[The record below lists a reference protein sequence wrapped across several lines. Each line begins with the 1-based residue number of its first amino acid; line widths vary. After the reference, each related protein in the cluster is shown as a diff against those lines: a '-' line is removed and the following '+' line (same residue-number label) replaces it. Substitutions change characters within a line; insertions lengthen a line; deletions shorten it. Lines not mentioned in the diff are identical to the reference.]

1 MKRVRIAGLC
11 VLQFVT
17 LVSAHRAQEKD
28 GPTWLSQA
36 RARQVLEAGID
47 ALGGMG
53 NVRRADKITINY
65 KSVNH
70 PLGQNAA
77 FDAPPADF
85 ERVGVKTLIDYA
97 GGRYVTEGQS
107 NSAGGYKFNF
117 RNVIAPRRSFGID
130 LLRNRRGPEVRN
142 LDERS
147 KAQLKLALLSE
158 VPHLLLLYA
167 AQRPE
172 TLRWLGESEVGG
184 RKLRV
189 VSFAAE
195 NGAQVSLYF
204 DAGTGLLARTEQ
216 LDSHAQLGDVRLGN
230 TFSDYRAVGGVMLPR
245 RRLAFV
251 NQFVTGEN
259 EYADVKMDFADG
271 EKLLEVPAGYV
282 EPAPAAAASAEV
294 MRKVGDGVYLIER
307 VGQAYRVMFVEFDD
321 HVMILEAPTDANVTR
336 AVVRLVSQTAP
347 GKPVRY
353 VSFSHFHF
361 DHTGGLREY
370 VAEGAAVVVTPGNK
384 AFVERIAESKF
395 TLKPDT
401 LALNPRTPVVETF
414 ESKRVFTDGKRTI
427 ELHSIGP
434 TSHVKE
440 MVMFYFPKEKI
451 LFQGDMFSPLDAGGI
466 PPVIEVNRE
475 LVEKVEALRL
485 DVETLISV
493 HSGAV
498 AWKDFRRAVAGAAD
512 DNAADAARAG
522 VLVIAHM
529 GDSQVALVDGATFQ
543 TLATLDTGRNPHEV
557 RVSPDGRRAYV
568 AAGKTITA
576 VDLESRKVRATFD
589 LGSYSAHDV
598 RVSRDG
604 RRIWAACAPSQT
616 ILELDADAGKIL
628 KTYRTDQQG
637 SWFVEVTPDE
647 RKLYT
652 PNLEGKS
659 VSVIDRATGGV
670 KIIRFDHPVYG
681 IDITPDGRQVW
692 VSGRGMAVIDTAAD
706 AVTATVKTTEPE
718 TGRIRLTS
726 DGKKVVVALSKKLA
740 VYDAKTRHLI
750 SETEL
755 GSSPKV
761 LTLSADGRRAFLTN
775 PDANTVSVVDIEAG
789 KLLATFRTGK
799 TPDGIGWAK

>member
-1 MKRVRIAGLC
+1 MKKVRIVGLC
-11 VLQFVT
+11 VLQFAA
-17 LVSAHRAQEKD
+17 LVSAHRAQERG

-47 ALGGMG
+47 ALGGME

-70 PLGQNAA
+70 PVGQNAA

-85 ERVGVKTLIDYA
+85 QRVGVRTLIDYA

-117 RNVIAPRRSFGID
+117 RNVVAPRRSFGID
-130 LLRNRRGPEVRN
+130 LLRNRRGPAVRN
-142 LDERS
+142 LDERT
-147 KAQLKLALLSE
+147 KAQLKLSLLSE
-158 VPHLLLLYA
+158 VPHLLLLHA

-172 TLRWLGESEVGG
+172 TLRWLGEAEVEG
-184 RKLRV
+184 RAFRV

-195 NGAQVSLYF
+195 GGAQVSLYF

-216 LDSHAQLGDVRLGN
+216 LDSHVQLGDVRFGN
-230 TFSDYRAVGGVMLPR
+230 TFSDYREVGGVMLPR

-259 EYADVKMDFADG
+259 EYADVKLDFADG
-271 EKLLEVPAGYV
+271 ERLLEVPAGYV
-282 EPAPAAAASAEV
+282 EPAPPQASAAAEV
-294 MRKVGDGVYLIER
+294 MRKVGDGVHLVER
-307 VGQAYRVMFVEFDD
+307 IGQAYRVMFVEFED
-321 HVMILEAPTDANVTR
+321 HVMILEAPTDANVTK
-336 AVVRLVSQTAP
+336 AVLRLVRQTAP

-353 VSFSHFHF
+353 VSFTHFHF

-370 VAEGAAVVVTPGNK
+370 VAEGATVVVPPGNK
-384 AFVERIAESKF
+384 AFVERVAESKF
-395 TLKPDT
+395 TLKPDA
-401 LALNPRTPVVETF
+401 LALSPRPPVVETF
-414 ESKRVFTDGKRTI
+414 EKKRVFTDGKRTV

-434 TSHVKE
+434 TSHVRD

-475 LVEKVEALRL
+475 LVEKVEALKL
-485 DVETLISV
+485 DVETLVAV

-498 AWKDFRRAVAGAAD
+498 AWKDFRRAVADAVD
-512 DNAADAARAG
+512 DGDAARAG
-522 VLVIAHM
+522 VLVVAHM
-529 GDSQVALVDGATFQ
+529 GDSQVALVDGVTFQ
-543 TLATLDTGRNPHEV
+543 TLATLDAGKNPHEV

-589 LGSYSAHDV
+589 LGSYSAHDI

-628 KTYRTDQQG
+628 RTYRTEQQG

-647 RKLYT
+647 RKLYA
-652 PNLEGKS
+652 PNLEGRS
-659 VSVIDRATGGV
+659 VSVIDRATGEAKV
-670 KIIRFDHPVYG
+670 IRFDHPVYG
-681 IDITPDGRQVW
+681 IDITPDGKQVW
-692 VSGRGMAVIDTAAD
+692 VSGRGLAVIDTATD
-706 AVTATVKTTEPE
+706 AVTATVETTEPE
-718 TGRIRLTS
+718 TGRLRLTS
-726 DGKKVVVALSKKLA
+726 DGGKVVVALAKKLA
-740 VYDAKTRHLI
+740 VYDAKTRRLI
-750 SETEL
+750 NETQL
-755 GSSPKV
+755 GASPKV

-775 PDANTVSVVDIEAG
+775 PADHSVSVVDIEAG
-789 KLLATFRTGK
+789 KLLTTFRTGK